1 MTQER
6 MMKRTAENLCRMLWR
21 YDIKATPDERIRKI
35 EDTLRMCWYVPRIK
49 EMGFNECIY
58 INMPEGMGFFIV
70 TDTCEILTA
79 SNIMICDA
87 IQDVLLECGYDD
99 DMYDAF
105 LRFKWHGKQEYE
117 DSETGI
123 IATEVTQLERAIRYM
138 VLNTMYKDMPEFD
151 IYFNHAKPKNY
162 GN

>member
-6 MMKRTAENLCRMLWR
+6 MMKRTAENLCRMLGR
-21 YDIKATPDERIRKI
+21 YDIKATPDERVRKI

-58 INMPEGMGFFIV
+58 INMPKGMGFFIV

-87 IQDVLLECGYDD
+87 IYDIMAERGCD
-99 DMYDAF
+99 DYDLF
-105 LRFKWHGKQEYE
+105 YQFKWHGKQEYE
-117 DSETGI
+117 GSETGI
-123 IATEVTQLERAIRYM
+123 IATELTQLNR
-138 VLNTMYKDMPEFD
+138 VLTKTYEL
-151 IYFNHAKPKNY
+151 Y